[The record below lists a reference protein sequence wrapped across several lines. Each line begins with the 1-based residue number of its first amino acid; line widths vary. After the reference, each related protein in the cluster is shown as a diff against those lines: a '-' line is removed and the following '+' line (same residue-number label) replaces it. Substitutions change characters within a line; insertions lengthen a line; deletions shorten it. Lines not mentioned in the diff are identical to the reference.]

1 MKAIESTI
9 ARNMGGFWLS
19 ILCCK
24 ARGPKTER
32 SESLVPYHLSD
43 ERLVAP
49 APNRM
54 VAKSSR
60 RLSAF
65 VNEEREHTARMVQ
78 TRLIVMFSL
87 CLLRTLCFCTVL
99 PQIHAQAHPSL
110 CCRNTMPIDPCHD
123 RLESRESLDLL
134 ACPWKHAQNVESNLG
149 IVNICSADKISYG
162 VLTVL
167 LRGLH
172 CPTVTVSPS
181 STRKAGETWAA
192 RFAWRFSYLAYFG
205 MK

>member
-1 MKAIESTI
+1 MAFKLFLDRSRTILYLSGTLKYCQAKVCIAKRYRHYYICFWYLDRTDWGWRRSYRSTICIVSEKVATATKLTRQNMKAIESTI
-9 ARNMGGFWLS
+9 AWNMGGFWLS

-24 ARGPKTER
+24 AKGPKTER
-32 SESLVPYHLSD
+32 SENLVPYHLSD

-87 CLLRTLCFCTVL
+87 CLLRTLCFCMVL
-99 PQIHAQAHPSL
+99 PQSTIEHTHLYAVKIQ
-110 CCRNTMPIDPCHD
+110 
-123 RLESRESLDLL
+123 
-134 ACPWKHAQNVESNLG
+134 CP
-149 IVNICSADKISYG
+149 
-162 VLTVL
+162 
-167 LRGLH
+167 
-172 CPTVTVSPS
+172 
-181 STRKAGETWAA
+181 
-192 RFAWRFSYLAYFG
+192 
-205 MK
+205 